1 MRLQDTISVATAR
14 LYDMIMSNPVLGPQ
28 RAVFLTLEGERV
40 PEARQI
46 GESLNAQGGQLAMRR
61 VADRL
66 MQMVMN
72 DWERRGDMRE
82 LDMCWDGIGEWKS

>member
-1 MRLQDTISVATAR
+1 MVEDTISEATVR
-14 LYDMIMSNPVLGPQ
+14 LYSMMMSNPVMGAE

-46 GESLNAQGGQLAMRR
+46 GEALYTQGGHYAMHK

-66 MQMVMN
+66 MKMVMN
-72 DWERRGDMRE
+72 DWARRGDMRE
-82 LDMCWDGIGEWKS
+82 LDMCWDGVGEWKS